1 MNKTPA
7 IVGDQFV
14 QLIDRFQ
21 NLDAVKLQQVI
32 DAYTGMQDRQAAAEF
47 NESMAAL
54 LAEIPAVVKDK
65 DNPLFKS
72 KYASH
77 EAIMEALAPSL
88 KKFGIGVRFGSEST
102 GNSNVARPF
111 LRLFKGLYSETHA
124 IDIGVSSEGPK
135 GGRPAMNVAQAL
147 GSGMTYARK
156 YLLMNAFNLVLSED
170 DDDGNGVSNRPR
182 SGLRDRAVAD
192 RMAQTHADENG
203 NGNGNTHGVGEDGAT
218 RKLSVREWFDQFQA
232 ECDAADTV
240 DEATQILQRE
250 QVVNCREVFAKWP
263 DVAAAIEET
272 KQALIRRV
280 YQGDTSPSA
289 LGDQTPSSHVP

>member
-1 MNKTPA
+1 MNKLPA
-7 IVGDQFV
+7 SVGDQFV

-21 NLDAVKLQQVI
+21 NLDATKLQQVI

-47 NESMAAL
+47 NESMASL

-65 DNPLFKS
+65 DNPLFLS

-88 KKFGIGVRFGSEST
+88 KKYGIGVRFGSEST

-124 IDIGVSSEGPK
+124 IDIGVNAEGPK

-156 YLLMNAFNLVLSED
+156 YLLMNAFNLVLS
-170 DDDGNGVSNRPR
+170 
-182 SGLRDRAVAD
+182 
-192 RMAQTHADENG
+192 
-203 NGNGNTHGVGEDGAT
+203 
-218 RKLSVREWFDQFQA
+218 
-232 ECDAADTV
+232 
-240 DEATQILQRE
+240 
-250 QVVNCREVFAKWP
+250 
-263 DVAAAIEET
+263 
-272 KQALIRRV
+272 
-280 YQGDTSPSA
+280 
-289 LGDQTPSSHVP
+289 

>member
-1 MNKTPA
+1 MNKLPA
-7 IVGDQFV
+7 SVGDQFV

-21 NLDAVKLQQVI
+21 NLDATKLQQVI

-47 NESMAAL
+47 NESMASL

-65 DNPLFKS
+65 DNPLFRS

-88 KKFGIGVRFGSEST
+88 KKYGIGVRFGSEST

-124 IDIGVSSEGPK
+124 IDIGVNAEGPK

-170 DDDGNGVSNRPR
+170 DDDDNGVSNRPK
-182 SGLRDRAVAD
+182 SGLRDQTVTN
-192 RMAQTHADENG
+192 RMNEGHAGEENGG
-203 NGNGNTHGVGEDGAT
+203 NGNGKKKTVY
-218 RKLSVREWFDQFQA
+218 EWFDEFQA
-232 ECDAADTV
+232 ECDAADTM
-240 DEATQILQRE
+240 DECDAILKRE
-250 QVVNCREVFAKWP
+250 QVMNSDEVFAKWP
-263 DVAAAIEET
+263 QLVAAISEV
-272 KQALIRRV
+272 KQAMMKRIRQGGGDPVADGNLI
-280 YQGDTSPSA
+280 P
-289 LGDQTPSSHVP
+289 